1 MNILAFDTSTEYCSA
16 ALWRD
21 GQVFERAAAAGQS
34 HSTLL
39 EGMVDAVLA
48 DAGLT
53 LHALDGLAFGEG
65 PGSFTGLRIA
75 CAVAQGLAFAVGL
88 PVAGVGTLK
97 AMAAA
102 SGATRAICCID
113 ARMHEV
119 YHAAY
124 ELEGGQWREVSA
136 PRVCAPAQVPLPEG
150 NGWIGC
156 GSGFAAHGDLLRGRL
171 GDALAGVR
179 PDTHP
184 LAREIAVLAA
194 PVFAAGGGLAAE
206 LAAPVY
212 VRDKVALKT
221 VER

>member
-21 GQVFERAAAAGQS
+21 GQVFERMAVAGQT
-34 HSTLL
+34 HSTQL

-48 DAGLT
+48 DAGLV
-53 LHALDGLAFGEG
+53 LNAVDGIAFGEG

-75 CAVAQGLAFAVGL
+75 CAVAQGLAFAAGI
-88 PVAGVGTLK
+88 PVAGVGTLR

-102 SGATRAICCID
+102 SGATRALCCID

-124 ELEGGQWREVSA
+124 AFEGGQWREVSA
-136 PRVCAPAQVPLPEG
+136 PQVCAPSQVPPAQG
-150 NGWIGC
+150 RGWTGC
-156 GSGFAAHGDLLRGRL
+156 GSGFAAHGGALRERL
-171 GDALAGVR
+171 GDALDGVC
-179 PDTHP
+179 PEIHP
-184 LAREIAVLAA
+184 QARAIAALAA
-194 PVFAAGGGLAAE
+194 PVFAAGQGLPPE
-206 LAAPVY
+206 CAAPVY
-212 VRDKVALKT
+212 VRDRVALKT

>member
-1 MNILAFDTSTEYCSA
+1 MNILALDTSTEYCSA

-21 GQVFERAAAAGQS
+21 GRVCERVAEAGQS
-34 HSTLL
+34 HSRLL

-48 DAGLT
+48 DAGMRLT
-53 LHALDGLAFGEG
+53 ALDGVAFGEG

-75 CAVAQGLAFAVGL
+75 CAVAQGLAFAADL

-102 SGATRAICCID
+102 SGASRAICCID

-124 ELEGGQWREVSA
+124 VLEDGHWREVSA
-136 PRVCAPAQVPLPEG
+136 PRVCVPMQVPLPEG
-150 NGWIGC
+150 EGWIGC
-156 GSGFAAHGDLLRGRL
+156 GSGFAAHGDWLRERL
-171 GDALAGVR
+171 ADALAAVR
-179 PDTHP
+179 PDIHP
-184 LAREIAVLAA
+184 QARAIAALAA
-194 PVFAAGGGLAAE
+194 PVFAAGEGLPAE
-206 LAAPVY
+206 RAAPVY